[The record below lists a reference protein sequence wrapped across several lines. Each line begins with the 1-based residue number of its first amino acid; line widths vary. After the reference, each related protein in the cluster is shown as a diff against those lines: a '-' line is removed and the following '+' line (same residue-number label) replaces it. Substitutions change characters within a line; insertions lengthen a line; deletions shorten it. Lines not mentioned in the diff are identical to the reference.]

1 MASPN
6 RIKASSAKELALPTS
21 LALVSHV
28 LSDAKQTRAGRKSS
42 PPYPPFCRRA
52 NTSVFRFEST
62 QRARTRPA
70 SLSPQSR
77 RDFFPPFFLFSCFT
91 TAHPTPN
98 EEEKKKDSRL
108 LTGPSLN
115 AREKVGM
122 FCCIFFLCW
131 TTPTA
136 AAAPGCHIK
145 VGSLMLVQS
154 TPCCLPISLA

>member
-70 SLSPQSR
+70 RQEPQSR
-77 RDFFPPFFLFSCFT
+77 RDFSPFFLFSYFT

-98 EEEKKKDSRL
+98 QETKKDSRL

-115 AREKVGM
+115 AGEKLVACFVALLLHLLLVLDDDDADG
-122 FCCIFFLCW
+122 CC
-131 TTPTA
+131 
-136 AAAPGCHIK
+136 
-145 VGSLMLVQS
+145 
-154 TPCCLPISLA
+154 CCC

>member
-70 SLSPQSR
+70 SLSPKSSGL
-77 RDFFPPFFLFSCFT
+77 FSPFFLIFLFYDGASD
-91 TAHPTPN
+91 AQRRR
-98 EEEKKKDSRL
+98 KKKRFPAPNWAVIKRQRKSWHVL
-108 LTGPSLN
+108 LHLLLVLDDADG
-115 AREKVGM
+115 
-122 FCCIFFLCW
+122 CCCSW
-131 TTPTA
+131 MS
-136 AAAPGCHIK
+136 H
-145 VGSLMLVQS
+145 
-154 TPCCLPISLA
+154 

>member
-1 MASPN
+1 MLLATKQTKQKRGKSKKEREEEEDRRNIQILFGFYGTSLNAVRWRDQMASPN

-77 RDFFPPFFLFSCFT
+77 RDFSPLFLFSFFT
-91 TAHPTPN
+91 TAQSTPN
-98 EEEKKKDSRL
+98 EEEEKKK
-108 LTGPSLN
+108 
-115 AREKVGM
+115 
-122 FCCIFFLCW
+122 I
-131 TTPTA
+131 
-136 AAAPGCHIK
+136 PG
-145 VGSLMLVQS
+145 S
-154 TPCCLPISLA
+154 